1 MRVGESLP
9 LFAEAYGKIQVQP
22 GARGGS
28 VVARSKGKEGHQK
41 KWGSET
47 ETLPFNLTI
56 LPKAWHALKVMLHLK

>member
-9 LFAEAYGKIQVQP
+9 LFAEACGKIQVQL

-28 VVARSKGKEGHQK
+28 VVARSKRKEGHQK

-56 LPKAWHALKVMLHLK
+56 LPQAWNALKVMLHLK